1 MMLFEQTRATQFY
14 HGNTVDS
21 KLRSMS
27 VLLHGDA
34 AFAGQVYTLALVS
47 TQRSKKCRYYVK
59 YVSLY

>member
-1 MMLFEQTRATQFY
+1 MMMFKQTRATQFY

-34 AFAGQVYTLALVS
+34 AFAGQVSLHLLAVQC
-47 TQRSKKCRYYVK
+47 TYYVND
-59 YVSLY
+59 VL

>member
-1 MMLFEQTRATQFY
+1 MLMMMFKQTRATQFY

-34 AFAGQVYTLALVS
+34 AFAGQVSLHLLAVQC
-47 TQRSKKCRYYVK
+47 TYYVND
-59 YVSLY
+59 VL